1 MKKKKD
7 YIWNKLS
14 TQMKMLD
21 LQYDNH
27 RPIHEF
33 AIPELTRKITSL
45 PLTQEKQYKYIEK
58 VFMPEL

>member
-1 MKKKKD
+1 
-7 YIWNKLS
+7 
-14 TQMKMLD
+14 MKMLD

-33 AIPELTRKITSL
+33 AIPELTRKIISL